1 MPQDQKSTTNKQEHS
16 RKHRP
21 KHGSAKQHPEK
32 DIRKNP
38 DQSVEKNAKS
48 GSPLKSF
55 GRIVKRPLIKEA
67 VKEVTAGGVVY
78 RINSANVIEV
88 LLAQDS
94 RDRWTIPKGHV
105 EPGEITSQTAE
116 REVREET
123 DLQEMKVYE
132 HLGKS
137 TFQYRRQ
144 NTLVLMTMH
153 IFLIEARG
161 DTSAIRTVDPWMK
174 SIGWFEFSTA
184 LDMIQY
190 EAIETLMLVG
200 LRKIRERAPGAKI
213 SA

>member
-1 MPQDQKSTTNKQEHS
+1 MNEKNKENSKDHPKNPKRHS
-16 RKHRP
+16 GDAYNPNKHRNEEN
-21 KHGSAKQHPEK
+21 KSQHK
-32 DIRKNP
+32 ITT
-38 DQSVEKNAKS
+38 
-48 GSPLKSF
+48 PLKSF
-55 GRIVKRPLIKEA
+55 GRMVKRPLIKEA
-67 VKEVTAGGVVY
+67 VKEFTAGGIVY
-78 RINSANVIEV
+78 RINNAGVIEI

-94 RDRWTIPKGHV
+94 RDRWTIPKGHI
-105 EPGEITSQTAE
+105 EPGEVSSQTAE

-161 DTSAIRTVDPWMK
+161 NTSAIKTMDPWMK

-184 LDMIQY
+184 LDLIQY

-200 LRKIRERAPGAKI
+200 LRKIRERSPGAKI

>member
-1 MPQDQKSTTNKQEHS
+1 MSQKPNQNNSHQQNNNQHHKESKSNKDQQSKDQHH
-16 RKHRP
+16 HRSL
-21 KHGSAKQHPEK
+21 SA
-32 DIRKNP
+32 
-38 DQSVEKNAKS
+38 
-48 GSPLKSF
+48 PLKNF
-55 GRIVKRPLIKEA
+55 GRIVKKPLIKEA
-67 VKEVTAGGVVY
+67 VKEVTAGGIVY
-78 RINSANVIEV
+78 RINKAGVIEV

-105 EPGEITSQTAE
+105 ESGEITSQTAE

-123 DLQEMKVYE
+123 DLQEMKVHD

-153 IFLIEARG
+153 IFLIEALG
-161 DTSAIRTVDPWMK
+161 DTNAVRKVDPWMK

-184 LDMIQY
+184 LDLIAY

-200 LRKIRERAPGAKI
+200 LRKIRERSPGAKI

>member
-1 MPQDQKSTTNKQEHS
+1 MSQNQKSNNKKADQPQKDQNNASEPKKQASHETD
-16 RKHRP
+16 KHNR
-21 KHGSAKQHPEK
+21 
-32 DIRKNP
+32 
-38 DQSVEKNAKS
+38 S
-48 GSPLKSF
+48 GSTLKSF
-55 GRIVKRPLIKEA
+55 GRMVKRPLIKEA

-78 RINSANVIEV
+78 RINKSGVIEI

-105 EPGEITSQTAE
+105 EPGEVTSQTAE

-200 LRKIRERAPGAKI
+200 LRKIRERTPGAKI

>member
-1 MPQDQKSTTNKQEHS
+1 MSEQ
-16 RKHRP
+16 
-21 KHGSAKQHPEK
+21 EK
-32 DIRKNP
+32 DNNKSPRGKDHPKSSVNSSQENSYQGDLKN
-38 DQSVEKNAKS
+38 NKS

-78 RINSANVIEV
+78 RINKAGVIEI

-105 EPGEITSQTAE
+105 EPGEVTSQTAE

-184 LDMIQY
+184 LDLIQY

-200 LRKIRERAPGAKI
+200 LRKIRERTPGAKI

>member
-1 MPQDQKSTTNKQEHS
+1 MSQDQKNNQQTQEHN

-21 KHGSAKQHPEK
+21 KHGGNEQHQQKKSEVTHVQGTEK
-32 DIRKNP
+32 HT
-38 DQSVEKNAKS
+38 KS

-161 DTSAIRTVDPWMK
+161 DTAAIRTVDPWMK

-200 LRKIRERAPGAKI
+200 LRKIRERTPGAKI

>member
-1 MPQDQKSTTNKQEHS
+1 MSQKSNYQKD
-16 RKHRP
+16 P
-21 KHGSAKQHPEK
+21 KSQSK
-32 DIRKNP
+32 DISQTSRDNKP
-38 DQSVEKNAKS
+38 EPKS
-48 GSPLKSF
+48 DNKHDHHRSITAPLKNI
-55 GRIVKRPLIKEA
+55 GRMVKKPLIKEA
-67 VKEVTAGGVVY
+67 VKEVTSGGIVY
-78 RINSANVIEV
+78 RINKAGVIEV

-105 EPGEITSQTAE
+105 EAGEITSQTAE

-123 DLQEMKVYE
+123 DLQEMKVHE

-153 IFLIEARG
+153 IFLIEAKG
-161 DTSAIRTVDPWMK
+161 DTSSVRKVDPWMK

-184 LDMIQY
+184 LDLIAY

-200 LRKIRERAPGAKI
+200 LRKIRERSPGAKI

>member
-1 MPQDQKSTTNKQEHS
+1 MSQNQKSNNHKKPSEANKQHHKEAVS
-16 RKHRP
+16 RP
-21 KHGSAKQHPEK
+21 NPSQ
-32 DIRKNP
+32 KNSE
-38 DQSVEKNAKS
+38 DKAHK
-48 GSPLKSF
+48 GASPLKSF
-55 GRIVKRPLIKEA
+55 GRMVKRPLIKEA

-105 EPGEITSQTAE
+105 EPGEVTSQTAE

-161 DTSAIRTVDPWMK
+161 NTSAIRTVDPWMK

-184 LDMIQY
+184 LDLIQY

-200 LRKIRERAPGAKI
+200 LRKIRERTPGAKI

>member
-1 MPQDQKSTTNKQEHS
+1 MSQNQKSHQGKPDNHS
-16 RKHRP
+16 KKHAP
-21 KHGSAKQHPEK
+21 KPDAKAADSHEK
-32 DIRKNP
+32 HHKT
-38 DQSVEKNAKS
+38 

-105 EPGEITSQTAE
+105 EPGEVTSQTAE

-184 LDMIQY
+184 LDLIQY

-200 LRKIRERAPGAKI
+200 LRKIRERTPGAKI

>member
-1 MPQDQKSTTNKQEHS
+1 MTQKPNPKPSSHHGNEARRDPNNIKDQNAKPQDHH
-16 RKHRP
+16 HRSL
-21 KHGSAKQHPEK
+21 SA
-32 DIRKNP
+32 
-38 DQSVEKNAKS
+38 
-48 GSPLKSF
+48 PLKNI
-55 GRIVKRPLIKEA
+55 GRIVKKPLIKEA
-67 VKEVTAGGVVY
+67 VKEVTAGGIVY
-78 RINSANVIEV
+78 RINKAGVIEV

-105 EPGEITSQTAE
+105 ESGEITSQTAE

-123 DLQEMKVYE
+123 DLQEMKVHD

-153 IFLIEARG
+153 IFLIEALG
-161 DTSAIRTVDPWMK
+161 DTNAVRKVDPWMK

-184 LDMIQY
+184 LDLIAY

-200 LRKIRERAPGAKI
+200 LRKIRERSPGAKI

>member
-1 MPQDQKSTTNKQEHS
+1 MPHKNTNHQPASDPKSTNSE
-16 RKHRP
+16 
-21 KHGSAKQHPEK
+21 
-32 DIRKNP
+32 KNP
-38 DQSVEKNAKS
+38 GSKPELKKPEEKKDHEHR
-48 GSPLKSF
+48 GTHRITSPLKNI
-55 GRIVKRPLIKEA
+55 GRMVKKPLIKEA
-67 VKEVTAGGVVY
+67 VKEVTSGGIVY
-78 RINSANVIEV
+78 RINKAGVIEI

-105 EPGEITSQTAE
+105 EAGEVTSQTAE

-123 DLQEMKVYE
+123 DLQEMKVHE

-161 DTSAIRTVDPWMK
+161 DTSSVRKVDPWMK

-184 LDMIQY
+184 LDLIAY

-200 LRKIRERAPGAKI
+200 LRKIRERSPGAKI

>member
-1 MPQDQKSTTNKQEHS
+1 MSQNKSINQKASKPKRSHHQHS
-16 RKHRP
+16 DPSNHNSSDS
-21 KHGSAKQHPEK
+21 SAGRHTKP
-32 DIRKNP
+32 
-38 DQSVEKNAKS
+38 
-48 GSPLKSF
+48 GSPLKNF

-78 RINSANVIEV
+78 RINKKGVIEI

-200 LRKIRERAPGAKI
+200 LRKIRERSPGAKI

>member
-1 MPQDQKSTTNKQEHS
+1 MSQKPNQSNSHQQDGNQQHKEFKPNKDQHS
-16 RKHRP
+16 KDQQHHHRSL
-21 KHGSAKQHPEK
+21 SA
-32 DIRKNP
+32 
-38 DQSVEKNAKS
+38 
-48 GSPLKSF
+48 PLKNF
-55 GRIVKRPLIKEA
+55 GRIVKKPLIKEA
-67 VKEVTAGGVVY
+67 VKEVTAGGIVY
-78 RINSANVIEV
+78 RINKAGVIEV

-105 EPGEITSQTAE
+105 ESGEITSQTAE

-123 DLQEMKVYE
+123 DLQEMKVHD

-153 IFLIEARG
+153 IFLIEALG
-161 DTSAIRTVDPWMK
+161 DTNAVRKVDPWMK

-184 LDMIQY
+184 LDLIAY

-200 LRKIRERAPGAKI
+200 LRKIRERSPGAKI

>member
-1 MPQDQKSTTNKQEHS
+1 MSQNQKNNQKPNKSRKDQHRKPGLESSVSQEGDRHS
-16 RKHRP
+16 R
-21 KHGSAKQHPEK
+21 
-32 DIRKNP
+32 
-38 DQSVEKNAKS
+38 S

-78 RINSANVIEV
+78 RINKAGVIEI

-105 EPGEITSQTAE
+105 EPGEVTSQTAE

-184 LDMIQY
+184 LDLIQY

-200 LRKIRERAPGAKI
+200 LRKIRERTPGAKI

>member
-1 MPQDQKSTTNKQEHS
+1 MSDQKKTSPKKEPKDQKSEK
-16 RKHRP
+16 
-21 KHGSAKQHPEK
+21 PEK
-32 DIRKNP
+32 GAPKKNSNS
-38 DQSVEKNAKS
+38 QHKISA
-48 GSPLKSF
+48 PLKSF
-55 GRIVKRPLIKEA
+55 SRIVKKPLIKEA
-67 VKEVTAGGVVY
+67 VKEVTAGGIVY
-78 RINSANVIEV
+78 RINSAGVIEV

-105 EPGEITSQTAE
+105 EPGEVTSQTAE

-123 DLQEMKVYE
+123 DLKEMKVHD

-153 IFLIEARG
+153 IFLIEAKG
-161 DTSAIRTVDPWMK
+161 DTSAVRKVDPWMK

-184 LDMIQY
+184 LDLIAY

-200 LRKIRERAPGAKI
+200 LRKIREKTPGAKI

>member
-1 MPQDQKSTTNKQEHS
+1 MQNKQESKNNSRNQKNSAQHS
-16 RKHRP
+16 SKNRREPEASSNAEHKNSAHRLT
-21 KHGSAKQHPEK
+21 
-32 DIRKNP
+32 
-38 DQSVEKNAKS
+38 
-48 GSPLKSF
+48 SPLKNI
-55 GRIVKRPLIKEA
+55 GRIVKKPLIKEA
-67 VKEVTAGGVVY
+67 VKEVTSGGVVY
-78 RINSANVIEV
+78 RINKTGVIEV

-123 DLQEMKVYE
+123 DLQEMNVHE

-137 TFQYRRQ
+137 TFQYRRN

-153 IFLIEARG
+153 IFLIEAKG
-161 DTSAIRTVDPWMK
+161 DTNAVRKVDPWMK

-184 LDMIQY
+184 LDLIAY

-200 LRKIRERAPGAKI
+200 LRKIRERSPGAKI

>member
-1 MPQDQKSTTNKQEHS
+1 MSQNQKDNHHKKSSDSKKQD
-16 RKHRP
+16 P
-21 KHGSAKQHPEK
+21 KHEARHDTHRDGPHKG
-32 DIRKNP
+32 
-38 DQSVEKNAKS
+38 

-55 GRIVKRPLIKEA
+55 GRMVKRPLIKEA

-161 DTSAIRTVDPWMK
+161 DTAAIRTVDPWMK

-200 LRKIRERAPGAKI
+200 LRKIRERSPGAKI

>member
-1 MPQDQKSTTNKQEHS
+1 MSQTQKENNKKDNQN
-16 RKHRP
+16 
-21 KHGSAKQHPEK
+21 KQHPSSAPRPTDSREEVSNDHHK
-32 DIRKNP
+32 HQKG
-38 DQSVEKNAKS
+38 

-55 GRIVKRPLIKEA
+55 GRMVKRPLIKEA
-67 VKEVTAGGVVY
+67 VKEVTAGGIVY
-78 RINSANVIEV
+78 RVNNANVIEI

-105 EPGEITSQTAE
+105 ESGEITSQTAE

-161 DTSAIRTVDPWMK
+161 NTNAIRTVDPWMK

-200 LRKIRERAPGAKI
+200 LRKVRERTPGAKI

>member
-1 MPQDQKSTTNKQEHS
+1 MSDKHKENKKEHTKASQKDKGAGTSPNLPNKDEHKS
-16 RKHRP
+16 
-21 KHGSAKQHPEK
+21 QHK
-32 DIRKNP
+32 IT
-38 DQSVEKNAKS
+38 A
-48 GSPLKSF
+48 PLKSF
-55 GRIVKRPLIKEA
+55 GRMVKRPLIKEA
-67 VKEVTAGGVVY
+67 VKEFTAGGIVY
-78 RINSANVIEV
+78 RINNAGVIEI

-94 RDRWTIPKGHV
+94 RDRWTIPKGHI
-105 EPGEITSQTAE
+105 EPGEISSQTAE

-161 DTSAIRTVDPWMK
+161 DTSAIKTMDPWMK

-184 LDMIQY
+184 LDLIQY

-200 LRKIRERAPGAKI
+200 LRKIRERSPGAKI

>member
-1 MPQDQKSTTNKQEHS
+1 MSQKSSNQKDSKNHHNKPHDNLRSDTSPKKAEEHH
-16 RKHRP
+16 HR
-21 KHGSAKQHPEK
+21 SITA
-32 DIRKNP
+32 
-38 DQSVEKNAKS
+38 
-48 GSPLKSF
+48 PLKNI
-55 GRIVKRPLIKEA
+55 GRIVKKPLIKEA
-67 VKEVTAGGVVY
+67 VKEVTSGGIVY
-78 RINSANVIEV
+78 RINKAGVIEI

-105 EPGEITSQTAE
+105 ESGEITSQTAE

-123 DLQEMKVYE
+123 DLQEMKVHE

-153 IFLIEARG
+153 IFLIEAKG
-161 DTSAIRTVDPWMK
+161 NTSSVRKVDPWMK

-184 LDMIQY
+184 LDLIAY

-200 LRKIRERAPGAKI
+200 LRKIREKSPGAKI

>member
-1 MPQDQKSTTNKQEHS
+1 MSQDQKTKHPHQDHGKGNHS
-16 RKHRP
+16 KKEGTQQVGKKNHNN
-21 KHGSAKQHPEK
+21 PELK
-32 DIRKNP
+32 V
-38 DQSVEKNAKS
+38 SKS
-48 GSPLKSF
+48 GSPLKSI

-200 LRKIRERAPGAKI
+200 LRKIRERTPGAKI

>member
-1 MPQDQKSTTNKQEHS
+1 MSQNQKNNQKSDKP
-16 RKHRP
+16 RKDQHQ
-21 KHGSAKQHPEK
+21 GSSLDKPTSTENDRH
-32 DIRKNP
+32 N
-38 DQSVEKNAKS
+38 KS
-48 GSPLKSF
+48 GSTLKNF

-78 RINSANVIEV
+78 RINKAGVIEI

-105 EPGEITSQTAE
+105 EPGEVTSQTAE

-184 LDMIQY
+184 LDLIQY

-200 LRKIRERAPGAKI
+200 LRKIRERTPGAKI

>member
-1 MPQDQKSTTNKQEHS
+1 MSQEQKVTPDKQVHN

-21 KHGSAKQHPEK
+21 KHGVARQHPEK
-32 DIRKNP
+32 DAKSQP
-38 DQSVEKNAKS
+38 VQPTEKNIKS

-161 DTSAIRTVDPWMK
+161 NTAAIRTVDPWMK

>member
-1 MPQDQKSTTNKQEHS
+1 MSQNQKNNQQEKHPKDQHLEADSNKSAPQDNDKHS
-16 RKHRP
+16 
-21 KHGSAKQHPEK
+21 
-32 DIRKNP
+32 
-38 DQSVEKNAKS
+38 KS

-78 RINSANVIEV
+78 RINNAGVIEI

-161 DTSAIRTVDPWMK
+161 DTSAVRTVDPWMK

-184 LDMIQY
+184 LDLIQY

-200 LRKIRERAPGAKI
+200 LRKIRERTPGAKI

>member
-1 MPQDQKSTTNKQEHS
+1 MSQNQKSNKRVNYSNNQESKNSFSKREDKFSTEGQNKQL
-16 RKHRP
+16 
-21 KHGSAKQHPEK
+21 
-32 DIRKNP
+32 
-38 DQSVEKNAKS
+38 KS
-48 GSPLKSF
+48 TSPLKSF

-78 RINSANVIEV
+78 RINKAGVIEI

-184 LDMIQY
+184 LDLIQY

-200 LRKIRERAPGAKI
+200 LRKIRERTPGAKI